1 MPSKNNEPDWEW
13 MKNYIKSLHHNPLT
27 TKNKS
32 KKVMSLDINNWK
44 TFTIG
49 DILIMKNRKGIT
61 KEEIDENPGDFT
73 VVQSG
78 EENNGVLGKID
89 FDYCKQM
96 QYTYSLKPCLT
107 VARSGSA
114 GFVSFQKYGCVV
126 GDSAKILL
134 LNDDVATPE
143 HYLFLQTILL
153 ANKFKYA
160 YGRKV
165 TENKYLAEEIK
176 LPVVHNS
183 DGTLYID
190 ATYQYSKEGYVPD
203 WEFIDNY
210 IKSLPYGDRL

>member
-1 MPSKNNEPDWEW
+1 MQNKYRYSFGRQANTTLPYIQLNLPSKNNEPDWEW

-49 DILIMKNRKGIT
+49 DILIMKNGKGIT

-126 GDSAKILL
+126 GESAKILL

-143 HYLFLQTILL
+143 QYLFYKQFFWLINLNMHMV
-153 ANKFKYA
+153 AK
-160 YGRKV
+160 
-165 TENKYLAEEIK
+165 
-176 LPVVHNS
+176 
-183 DGTLYID
+183 
-190 ATYQYSKEGYVPD
+190 
-203 WEFIDNY
+203 
-210 IKSLPYGDRL
+210 

>member
-1 MPSKNNEPDWEW
+1 M
-13 MKNYIKSLHHNPLT
+13 IAL
-27 TKNKS
+27 
-32 KKVMSLDINNWK
+32 
-44 TFTIG
+44 
-49 DILIMKNRKGIT
+49 
-61 KEEIDENPGDFT
+61 
-73 VVQSG
+73 Q
-78 EENNGVLGKID
+78 ID
-89 FDYCKQM
+89 FDYCKQK

-190 ATYQYSKEGYVPD
+190 ATHQYSKEGYVPD
-203 WEFIDNY
+203 WEFIDSY